1 MMDVSEAI
9 KGRRSIRRFKN
20 QDVSGEQLAKLLA
33 AVRWA
38 PSWGNSQCW
47 EIIVVRD
54 RANKQ
59 QLHDA
64 LSPRNPARPAVTD
77 APVVL
82 VLGAAMKKSGHYK
95 GESLTRFTE
104 WFMYDLGLAT
114 QNLCLT
120 AHSLGLGSV
129 VAGAFDHDR
138 VKEILGVPAGYEVV
152 TMIPI
157 GYPDHEPSAPKR
169 KETAEFTHYEH
180 FSR

>member
-1 MMDVSEAI
+1 MDVIAAI
-9 KGRRSIRRFKN
+9 KGRRSIRRFTD
-20 QDVSGEQLAKLLA
+20 QDVSTEQLAQILE

-47 EIIVVRD
+47 EVLVVRD
-54 RANKQ
+54 RQTKQ

-64 LSPRNPARPAVTD
+64 LSPKNPAGPAMIA

-82 VLGAAMKKSGHYK
+82 VVGAAMKKSGHYK
-95 GESLTRFTE
+95 GESLTKFSE
-104 WFMYDLGLAT
+104 WFLYDLGLAT
-114 QNLCLT
+114 QNICLT

-129 VAGAFDHDR
+129 IAGAFDHDK

-152 TMIPI
+152 TMVPL

-169 KETAEFTHYEH
+169 KEAAEFSHYER
-180 FSR
+180 FTG

>member
-1 MMDVSEAI
+1 MMDVIAAI
-9 KGRRSIRRFKN
+9 KGRRSIRRFTE
-20 QDVSGEQLAKLLA
+20 QDISGEQLAQILE

-47 EIIVVRD
+47 EVLVVRD
-54 RANKQ
+54 RGKKQ

-64 LSPRNPARPAVTD
+64 LSPRNPAGPAVTA

-82 VLGAAMKKSGHYK
+82 VVGAAMKKSGHYK
-95 GESLTRFTE
+95 GESLTRFAE

-114 QNLCLT
+114 QNLCLA

-129 VAGAFDHDR
+129 IAGAFDHDK
-138 VKEILGVPAGYEVV
+138 VKEILAVPAGYEVV
-152 TMIPI
+152 TMIPL

-169 KETAEFTHYEH
+169 KEVEEFTHYEH

>member
-1 MMDVSEAI
+1 MDVIAAI
-9 KGRRSIRRFKN
+9 KGRRSIRRFTE
-20 QDVSGEQLAKLLA
+20 QDISGEQLAQILE

-47 EIIVVRD
+47 EVLVVRD
-54 RANKQ
+54 RGKKQ

-64 LSPRNPARPAVTD
+64 LSPRNPAGPAVTA

-82 VLGAAMKKSGHYK
+82 VVGAAMKKSGHYK
-95 GESLTRFTE
+95 GESLTRFAE

-114 QNLCLT
+114 QNLCLA

-129 VAGAFDHDR
+129 IAGAFDHDK
-138 VKEILGVPAGYEVV
+138 VKEILAVPAGYEVV
-152 TMIPI
+152 TMIPL

-169 KETAEFTHYEH
+169 KEVEEFTHYEH

>member
-1 MMDVSEAI
+1 MDVIEAI
-9 KGRRSIRRFKN
+9 KGRRSIRRFTD
-20 QDVSGEQLAKLLA
+20 QDITGEQLAQILE

-47 EIIVVRD
+47 EIFVVRD
-54 RANKQ
+54 REIKQ

-64 LSPRNPARPAVTD
+64 LSPRNPAGPAVTA

-82 VLGAAMKKSGHYK
+82 VVGAAMKKSGHYK

-114 QNLCLT
+114 QNLCLA

-129 VAGAFDHDR
+129 IAGAFDHDR
-138 VKEILGVPAGYEVV
+138 VKQILAVRAGYEVV
-152 TMIPI
+152 TMIPL

-169 KETAEFTHYEH
+169 KEVEEFTHYAR
-180 FSR
+180 FSC

>member
-1 MMDVSEAI
+1 MIEAI
-9 KGRRSIRRFKN
+9 KGRRSIRRFTD
-20 QDVSGEQLAKLLA
+20 QDITGEQLAQILE

-47 EIIVVRD
+47 EIFVVRD
-54 RANKQ
+54 REIKQ

-64 LSPRNPARPAVTD
+64 LSPRNPAGPAVTA

-82 VLGAAMKKSGHYK
+82 VVGAAMKKSGHYK

-114 QNLCLT
+114 QNLCLA

-129 VAGAFDHDR
+129 IAGAFDHDR
-138 VKEILGVPAGYEVV
+138 VKQILAVRAGYEVV
-152 TMIPI
+152 TMIPL

-169 KETAEFTHYEH
+169 KEVEEFTHYAR
-180 FSR
+180 FSC